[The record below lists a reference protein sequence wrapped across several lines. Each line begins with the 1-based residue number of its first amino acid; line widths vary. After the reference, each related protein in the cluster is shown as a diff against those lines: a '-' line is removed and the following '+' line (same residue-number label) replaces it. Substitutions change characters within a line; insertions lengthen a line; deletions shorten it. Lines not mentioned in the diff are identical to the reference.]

1 MQLPPGLGGRAL
13 GEVVRWVTLELRF
26 AWRSVVFLGEDV
38 AKAGGVF
45 EKGMGGRAFGALRR
59 GAHI

>member
-26 AWRSVVFLGEDV
+26 AWRSVVFLGED
-38 AKAGGVF
+38 GVL
-45 EKGMGGRAFGALRR
+45 KPV
-59 GAHI
+59 